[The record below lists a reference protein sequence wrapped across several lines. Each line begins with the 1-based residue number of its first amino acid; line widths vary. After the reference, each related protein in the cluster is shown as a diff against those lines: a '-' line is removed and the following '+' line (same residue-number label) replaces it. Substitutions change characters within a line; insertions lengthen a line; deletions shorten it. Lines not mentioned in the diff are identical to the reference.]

1 MLRYRLGSQIAI
13 GQSRS
18 EARRLAL
25 RSGSGRRTKVRAPQV
40 LKLNLRRDVSLR
52 RSSRLR
58 RAQELLAAHEDNYE
72 LTVEALAAA
81 LELRDDETGGHARRV
96 TRYAL
101 ELTRVVDPE
110 LAREPELRY
119 GFLLHDIGK
128 IGVPDAILLKPG
140 PLSTGEMERLQEHI
154 TLGEHLVSGIPF
166 LSGVAREVIAF
177 HHERWDGLGYV
188 RGLRESD
195 IPLAARIFTVADS
208 FDAMTS
214 DRPYRRAVPVDSALA
229 EIDGMAGS
237 QFDPAVVEAFL
248 PIGHRLNERLR
259 GAA

>member
-1 MLRYRLGSQIAI
+1 MLR
-13 GQSRS
+13 
-18 EARRLAL
+18 
-25 RSGSGRRTKVRAPQV
+25 P
-40 LKLNLRRDVSLR
+40 NLRRNVSLR
-52 RSSRLR
+52 RGSRLR
-58 RAQELLAAHEDNYE
+58 RAQELLAERDYNYE

-140 PLSTGEMERLQEHI
+140 PLDAEERIRLQKHI
-154 TLGEHLVSGIPF
+154 TLGEQLVSGIPF

-188 RGLRESD
+188 RGLRERE
-195 IPLAARIFTVADS
+195 IPLAARIFAVADS

-214 DRPYRRAVPVDSALA
+214 DRPHRDALSVEQA
-229 EIDGMAGS
+229 LTELSDMARS
-237 QFDPAVVEAFL
+237 QFDPDVVAAFL
-248 PIGHRLNERLR
+248 PIGRNLTERVR

>member
-1 MLRYRLGSQIAI
+1 VVLR
-13 GQSRS
+13 
-18 EARRLAL
+18 
-25 RSGSGRRTKVRAPQV
+25 
-40 LKLNLRRDVSLR
+40 LNLRRDVSFR
-52 RSSRLR
+52 RGSRLR
-58 RAQELLAAHEDNYE
+58 RAQTLLAQHEDNYE

-101 ELTRVVDPE
+101 ELTRVVDSE
-110 LAREPELRY
+110 LARDPELRY

-140 PLSTGEMERLQEHI
+140 PLSPEEMRRLQEHI
-154 TLGEHLVSGIPF
+154 TLGEQLVSGIPF

-188 RGLRESD
+188 RGLREQE
-195 IPLAARIFTVADS
+195 IPLAARIFAVADS

-214 DRPYRRAVPVDSALA
+214 DRPYRAALSVEPA
-229 EIDGMAGS
+229 LTEIGSMAGS
-237 QFDPAVVEAFL
+237 QFDPTVVAAFL
-248 PIGHRLNERLR
+248 TIGPGLAERLR
-259 GAA
+259 RFA

>member
-1 MLRYRLGSQIAI
+1 MLR
-13 GQSRS
+13 
-18 EARRLAL
+18 
-25 RSGSGRRTKVRAPQV
+25 
-40 LKLNLRRDVSLR
+40 LNLRRDVSLR
-52 RSSRLR
+52 RGSRLR
-58 RAQELLAAHEDNYE
+58 RAQKLLAERDYNYE

-81 LELRDDETGGHARRV
+81 VELRDDETGGHARRV

-101 ELTRVVDPE
+101 ELTRVVDPA

-140 PLSTGEMERLQEHI
+140 PLDAEERKRLQEHI
-154 TLGEHLVSGIPF
+154 TLGEQLVSGIPF

-177 HHERWDGLGYV
+177 HHERWDGRGYV
-188 RGLRESD
+188 RGLRASE
-195 IPLAARIFTVADS
+195 IPLAARIFAVADS

-214 DRPYRRAVPVDSALA
+214 DRPYRDALSVERALTEVS
-229 EIDGMAGS
+229 IMAGS
-237 QFDPAVVEAFL
+237 QFDPTVVEAFL
-248 PIGHRLNERLR
+248 PIGHRLTERAR

>member
-1 MLRYRLGSQIAI
+1 
-13 GQSRS
+13 
-18 EARRLAL
+18 
-25 RSGSGRRTKVRAPQV
+25 V
-40 LKLNLRRDVSLR
+40 LKLSLRRDLSLR
-52 RSSRLR
+52 RGSRLR

-101 ELTRVVDPE
+101 ELTRVVEPD

-140 PLSTGEMERLQEHI
+140 PLSSEEMRRLQEHI

-188 RGLRESD
+188 RNLRESE
-195 IPLAARIFTVADS
+195 IPLAARIFAVADS

-214 DRPYRRAVPVDSALA
+214 DRPYRAALSVERALT
-229 EIDGMAGS
+229 EISTMAGS
-237 QFDPAVVEAFL
+237 QFDPAVVAAFL
-248 PIGHRLNERLR
+248 PIGRRLSERLR
-259 GAA
+259 GVA